1 MNTEEIQKLRKSNK
15 IFNWENWNLVTPL
28 ENHEWSLLPC
38 PKCFHKEGDP
48 LTVFA
53 NSETGDFHC
62 EKCGYIGNATK
73 ESNKF
78 KGKLNFKTPW
88 WKRELKPTI
97 IKWFEK
103 HYISEDTLRSL
114 DISVVEKQYF
124 PQLDANDIALA
135 IPCRKTKDG
144 EIQDVHYIRIDPKG
158 SFLKEQTTTLGA
170 KNIPLGL
177 DHIDYNHVVVVDNI
191 KDYLAF
197 YESGQTSVICLPN
210 NLDPLAPDN
219 NTWEFLSNIEN
230 EMKQVKKFTFAFP
243 NSERGF
249 AIEEEISRRFGKDR
263 GFRVRWQ
270 REVDHILEP
279 SAFDIFID
287 HGEDS
292 LEEEIDE
299 AKPFPIK
306 GIYEVDDVADRIDAA
321 YDFGLKRGLSTGF
334 PTLDNHYTVELG
346 QWTLLTGIPGSGK
359 SNFLDGLLVNLS
371 KLHGW
376 KHAIFSPENQPIDR
390 YFSSLIEKAVGKAF
404 NKTSNPSQR
413 MTRAELDEWKA
424 WTNKYFKVILPDEEE
439 GNWSIDGILDLAKA
453 AVYRYGIKSLV
464 IDPWNEIDHK
474 RPSGMTETEY
484 ISSALTKVRRFAKAH
499 NVHVFIIAHPVKM
512 TKKED
517 GKYPVPTPYDV
528 AGGAH
533 WRNKADNALTVHRNV
548 GQIDEDISD
557 IHIQKIRF
565 KEIGKVGL
573 VSLRADMVSGCY
585 FDDIDQ
591 QKRAISLGSATP
603 FSSKEIRLNKPL
615 NLTHGKMT
623 LENAKPSIFE
633 NTDEIFKSL

>member
-1 MNTEEIQKLRKSNK
+1 MNTEEIQELRQSNK
-15 IFNWENWNLVTPL
+15 TFNWDNWSLNEPL
-28 ENHEWSLLPC
+28 KEHEWSILAC

-48 LTVFA
+48 LTIFA
-53 NSETGDFHC
+53 NSRTGDFHC
-62 EKCGYIGNATK
+62 EKCGYIGNAKLTP
-73 ESNKF
+73 NKF
-78 KGKLNFKTPW
+78 KSKLKFENAW
-88 WKRELKPTI
+88 WKRELTPNIK
-97 IKWFEK
+97 KWFEK
-103 HYISEDTLRSL
+103 HYISENTLREL

-124 PQLDANDIALA
+124 PQSDSVGFALA
-135 IPCRKTKDG
+135 IPCKKKPDG
-144 EIQDVHYIRIDPKG
+144 EIQDVHYIKIDPKG
-158 SFLKEQTTTLGA
+158 SFLNESTFTKGA
-170 KNIPLGL
+170 KNIPIGI
-177 DHIDYNHVVVVDNI
+177 DHIDYEHVIVVDNI
-191 KDYLAF
+191 KDYLSF
-197 YESGQTSVICLPN
+197 YESGERSVICLPN
-210 NLDPLAPDN
+210 NLDPLSPDN
-219 NTWEFLSNIEN
+219 NAWDFLSNIES
-230 EMKQVKKFTFAFP
+230 EMKSIKKFTFAFP

-270 REVDHILEP
+270 RDVDHILEP
-279 SAFDIFID
+279 SAFDIFME
-287 HGEDS
+287 HGESS
-292 LEEEIDE
+292 LSDEIED

-306 GIYEVDDVADRIDAA
+306 GIYELDDVSDRIDAA
-321 YDFGLKRGLSTGF
+321 YDYGLKRGLSTGF
-334 PTLDNHYTVELG
+334 PSLDSYYTVELA
-346 QWTLLTGIPGSGK
+346 QWTLITGIPGSGK

-390 YFSSLIEKAVGKAF
+390 YYSSLIEKAVGKAF
-404 NKTSNPSQR
+404 NKTAISAQR
-413 MTRAELDEWKA
+413 MTREELDEWKT

-439 GNWSIDGILDLAKA
+439 GNWSIEGILDLAKA

-484 ISSALTKVRRFAKAH
+484 ISSALTKIRRFAKSH

-591 QKRAISLGSATP
+591 QKRAISLGSTTP
-603 FSSKEIRLNKPL
+603 MSSKDIRLKKPL
-615 NLTHGKMT
+615 NLSHGKMQ
-623 LENAKPSIFE
+623 LESAKPSIFQ
-633 NTDEIFKSL
+633 NTDEIFNSL